1 MEEDGWDINLKK
13 KSQRAIEEKK
23 CHLPQ
28 PILSHAFTHTS
39 GSVDNW
45 QLSLGNTQR
54 LLHCHYKA
62 RRSCRKCNKVN
73 THISE
78 NKSVI

>member
-1 MEEDGWDINLKK
+1 MEEDGWDVNLKK

-54 LLHCHYKA
+54 LLHCHYEEVA
-62 RRSCRKCNKVN
+62 EGCHKVN

>member
-1 MEEDGWDINLKK
+1 MEEDGWDVNLKK
-13 KSQRAIEEKK
+13 KHQRAMEEKK

-54 LLHCHYKA
+54 LLHCHYEGVA
-62 RRSCRKCNKVN
+62 EGCHKVN

>member
-1 MEEDGWDINLKK
+1 MEEDGWDVNLKKK

-54 LLHCHYKA
+54 LLHCHYEGVA
-62 RRSCRKCNKVN
+62 EGCHKVN

>member
-1 MEEDGWDINLKK
+1 MEEDGQDVNLKKK

-28 PILSHAFTHTS
+28 AILSHAFTHTS
-39 GSVDNW
+39 GVDNW

-54 LLHCHYKA
+54 LLHCRTLQGEKELQKGVT
-62 RRSCRKCNKVN
+62 R
-73 THISE
+73 
-78 NKSVI
+78 

>member
-1 MEEDGWDINLKK
+1 MGRQLKKK

-28 PILSHAFTHTS
+28 PILSHAF
-39 GSVDNW
+39 NW

-54 LLHCHYKA
+54 LLHCHYEGVA
-62 RRSCRKCNKVN
+62 EGCHKVN